1 MLSATFTGMVTTH
14 YEEAFVSLPL
24 LVSFMPML
32 MDTAGNCGNQ
42 ISTLMVRGLA
52 LGEVEPA
59 DFLKVLAKELRVSA
73 IVGAVL
79 GLVNGLRIYLMYT
92 FIFAG
97 QYDNV
102 MGYAIVVSVSLFF
115 SVIPGKAGGRY
126 AAPGRQE
133 AGRGPGHHGDPLH
146 HHHCGCLQLDL
157 VFPNRAGRVPEYDV
171 TFDFIGAA
179 LSVKA

>member
-79 GLVNGLRIYLMYT
+79 G
-92 FIFAG
+92 
-97 QYDNV
+97 
-102 MGYAIVVSVSLFF
+102 
-115 SVIPGKAGGRY
+115 GRSSFCRCRWV
-126 AAPGRQE
+126 PGRTAGYRPSALPCPQHRRDRPPRQGRAVRDGKLE
-133 AGRGPGHHGDPLH
+133 TEIAGPQGSGSGLPPSPAAAVPREDTAAAGR
-146 HHHCGCLQLDL
+146 
-157 VFPNRAGRVPEYDV
+157 
-171 TFDFIGAA
+171 
-179 LSVKA
+179 